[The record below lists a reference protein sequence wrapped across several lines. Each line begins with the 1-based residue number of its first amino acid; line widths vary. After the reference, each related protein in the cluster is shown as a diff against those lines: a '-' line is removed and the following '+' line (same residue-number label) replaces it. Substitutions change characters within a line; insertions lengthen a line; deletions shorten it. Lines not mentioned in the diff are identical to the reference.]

1 MVISVRKSKAMHVHR
16 TRRVDATT
24 EEDVAALT
32 LAHKCESCG
41 REFTKQRGLK
51 IHMAR
56 WCDGGRTQRSR
67 RGSVTDTAVKTAK
80 RRAAEANLDKVRIGD
95 DILANVL
102 TFDYLGS
109 RRKCDGDDLV
119 DVRHRMDIA
128 QAAFGSLSHL
138 WTGHRLSRETKLRL
152 YKLCACSS
160 PTHCCTA
167 LVLTRTVIRM
177 INGFNSR
184 CIHTITGE
192 DYRDTA
198 TTPVYDLVLAVRKR
212 RVRYLGHVLRLPSD
226 RIVRRSLIALVNGG
240 TYYPEGSLFSDCKV
254 DGLHQLIMTATN
266 RSAWRAKV
274 ASLTR

>member
-1 MVISVRKSKAMHVHR
+1 MLISVRKSKAMHVHR

-67 RGSVTDTAVKTAK
+67 RGTLTDTAVKTAK
-80 RRAAEANLDKVRIGD
+80 RRAAEATLAKVSIDD
-95 DILANVL
+95 DILENFL
-102 TFDYLGS
+102 TFEYLGS
-109 RRKCDGDDLV
+109 RLQCDGDDLV

-138 WTGHRLSRETKLRL
+138 WTDHRLSRETKLRL
-152 YKLCACSS
+152 YRLSVCSS
-160 PTHCCTA
+160 LTHCCTA
-167 LVLTRTVIRM
+167 WALNRTVRRM

-184 CIHTITGE
+184 CLHVITGG

-212 RVRYLGHVLRLPSD
+212 RMRYLGHVLRLPQD
-226 RIVRRSLIALVNGG
+226 RIVRRSLIARVKGG
-240 TYYPEGSLFSDCKV
+240 TYYPEGSLFSDCEV
-254 DGLHQLIMTATN
+254 DGLHQLMMLATN

-274 ASLTR
+274 ASLTK